1 LESLTPHARVLYK
14 MREKRDK
21 AEAVCRVLFRL
32 DKKDPGRP
40 NYPEFSWEDLPYFV
54 ECYGSTGQ

>member
-1 LESLTPHARVLYK
+1 

-32 DKKDPGRP
+32 DKKDLGRP

-54 ECYGSTGQ
+54 ECYRSTGQ